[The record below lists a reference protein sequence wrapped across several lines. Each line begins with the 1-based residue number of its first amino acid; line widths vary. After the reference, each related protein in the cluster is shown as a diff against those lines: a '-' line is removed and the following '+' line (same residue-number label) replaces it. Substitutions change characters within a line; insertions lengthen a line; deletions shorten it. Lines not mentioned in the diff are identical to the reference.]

1 MKIKGKPGKVMK
13 RFFEQIVC
21 MRYRGCIHLI
31 GKDMVGESISKIKL
45 VRLQDNQILCQ
56 KW

>member
-1 MKIKGKPGKVMK
+1 
-13 RFFEQIVC
+13 

-45 VRLQDNQILCQ
+45 VRLQDNKILCQ